1 MAVKK
6 NKGIV
11 NAGLAGYTWTTVGT
25 DILKELSSKSDN
37 WKSSSNTYT
46 YDDLSET
53 GVAAYEALIGAAINK
68 ALSGQVMPK
77 VNLADEVLTSLMQI
91 ATVGGVGFLVW
102 KEIEKSKSFF

>member
-11 NAGLAGYTWTTVGT
+11 NAGLAGYAWTTAGT
-25 DILKELSSKSDN
+25 DILKALSSDSDN
-37 WKSSSNTYT
+37 WKTSKKDS
-46 YDDLSET
+46 YDDLSED
-53 GVAAYEALIGAAINK
+53 GVAAYEALMGAAINK
-68 ALSGQVMPK
+68 ALSGTEMPK
-77 VNLADEVLTSLMQI
+77 VNLADEALTSLMQI